1 VVAFGEGGVGVLTG
15 VGGGYSRSGGSGY
28 VCSNILSEWLYALS
42 VENESEDTDVGEEM
56 LDASS
61 LEIRDELVPC
71 VIVKVL
77 GRGAK
82 RP

>member
-1 VVAFGEGGVGVLTG
+1 
-15 VGGGYSRSGGSGY
+15 
-28 VCSNILSEWLYALS
+28 LYALS

-71 VIVKVL
+71 VIVKVQGRSVLELVVVISKPAWMIVGVL
-77 GRGAK
+77 GREK
-82 RP
+82 TR